1 MIYLLLALDNSVHD
15 APETDIFGAYFSR
28 KRMLMRARELVSL
41 ALENNK
47 LPKDYNNYT
56 STKLGYVKIDAQDPE
71 FSYTDN
77 YTELT
82 FGDLYGHI

>member
-1 MIYLLLALDNSVHD
+1 MIYLLLSLDDSVYD

-56 STKLGYVKIDAQDPE
+56 STKLGYVKIDAQNPE

-82 FGDLYGHI
+82 FSDLYGHI

>member
-1 MIYLLLALDNSVHD
+1 MIYLLLSLDDSVHD
-15 APETDIFGAYFSR
+15 APETNIFGAYFSR

-47 LPKDYNNYT
+47 LPKDYNNST

>member
-1 MIYLLLALDNSVHD
+1 
-15 APETDIFGAYFSR
+15 
-28 KRMLMRARELVSL
+28 MRARELVSL

-47 LPKDYNNYT
+47 LPKAYNNYT

-82 FGDLYGHI
+82 FGDLYGHIWKKD

>member
-1 MIYLLLALDNSVHD
+1 MIYLLLSLDDSVHD
-15 APETDIFGAYFSR
+15 APETNIFGAYFSR
-28 KRMLMRARELVSL
+28 KQMLMRARELVSL

-71 FSYTDN
+71 FSDTDN
-77 YTELT
+77 YTELS
-82 FGDLYGHI
+82 FGDLYGNI

>member
-1 MIYLLLALDNSVHD
+1 MIYVLLSLDDSVHD
-15 APETDIFGAYFSR
+15 APETNIFGAYFSR
-28 KRMLMRARELVSL
+28 KRMLMHARELVRL

-47 LPKDYNNYT
+47 LPRDYNNYT
-56 STKLGYVKIDAQDPE
+56 STKLGYVKIDAQNPE

-82 FGDLYGHI
+82 FYDLYGNI

>member
-1 MIYLLLALDNSVHD
+1 MIYLLLTLDDSVHD

-47 LPKDYNNYT
+47 LPRDYNNYT